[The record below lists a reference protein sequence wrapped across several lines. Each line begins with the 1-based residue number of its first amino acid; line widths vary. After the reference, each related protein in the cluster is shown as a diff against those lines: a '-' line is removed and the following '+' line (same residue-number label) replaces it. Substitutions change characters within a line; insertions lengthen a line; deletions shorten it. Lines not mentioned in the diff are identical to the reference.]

1 MGPPTLTLFVTS
13 AGRLVMPEDRPVAA
27 AATQTEQEKKPPP
40 KCKAC
45 CACPETKRVRDECI
59 VLNGE
64 ENCQPLIEAHKKCM
78 RDMGFNI

>member
-1 MGPPTLTLFVTS
+1 
-13 AGRLVMPEDRPVAA
+13 MPDDRPAA
-27 AATQTEQEKKPPP
+27 SAATDKQPEATEKKAP

-64 ENCQPLIEAHKKCM
+64 ENCQPLIEAHKQCM